1 LLSLP
6 VYCRRAARHASIQ
19 FKHFAPNEFYE
30 SPQSQTNMKDIQF
43 AFRKLR
49 QSPAFTAIAVI
60 TLALGIGLNTAI
72 FSLIN
77 DLFLKGLPFKEPAR
91 VVHLY
96 GGDKSRGL
104 EDIGISAPRFFHYRD
119 GQTLFDGIAGEN
131 FFAFTLTGMGDAV
144 QIFGGRLTSNYF
156 DLLGVRPIL
165 GRNFLPEEEEGADVA
180 VITKSFW
187 QKRMGGDPNV
197 IGRSITLDGVAHTI
211 VGVLPNM
218 PATWFGANPV
228 AEVWTTKPF
237 QLPGFSYERMMRGTS
252 FLRVVGRM
260 KPEMTVAQVKAAL
273 PSLDKGYNT
282 QYPNKI
288 DSVLM
293 TSLRTLPEDVT
304 NNFRSGFITLFAAVC
319 FVLLIACS
327 NVANLLLVR
336 FSGRRREIAL
346 RMAIGASRMSVVR
359 LFVFES
365 VLVSMI
371 AGAVG
376 AFVAW
381 RLVPLIP
388 QLASNFLPLEAN
400 TVTSLSLPV
409 LTFTIGLSIL
419 TGLLM
424 GIYPALQGSHADLV
438 DGLKEGGRG
447 SSGSVRQQRFR
458 KILVGAQVALS
469 VTLLAGA
476 ALLIT
481 SFVRLSQQNIGF
493 RSQNLWTGA
502 ITLPISQYPD
512 TASRQ
517 RLAEQTLDAL
527 RDVPGIQSATIS
539 GDIPLNGGNRTLYA
553 RGDRDVPPIEKR
565 ANGPSHD
572 IAPGYFKT
580 WGIPL
585 LAGREFDEHDV
596 AEGQMV
602 CLISQAGAKKVYP
615 NENPIGKTLLVS
627 SLGVPCEIVG
637 IVGDVRSIRVAEAPG
652 MEFYRPWAQENFPF
666 LNIDVR
672 SNLKVEEVTKLVQ
685 AALTKVN
692 AGLAIAVPQGM
703 DAVVAQA
710 LGQARLMMWL
720 LGIFAGVA
728 LLLASIGIYGA
739 VAYTVE
745 QRTGEIGVRMAL
757 GAQTR
762 DVLRLIVNQGMKPVV
777 IGLGI
782 GLLAAFALGRLLT
795 SQLFEVSAHNPA
807 LLGGATILLA
817 GTALFA
823 CLLPARRAAMVD
835 PVQALRTE

>member
-1 LLSLP
+1 M
-6 VYCRRAARHASIQ
+6 
-19 FKHFAPNEFYE
+19 N
-30 SPQSQTNMKDIQF
+30 DIRF

-49 QSPAFTAIAVI
+49 QSPAFTFIAVL

-72 FSLIN
+72 FSLVN
-77 DLFLKGLPFKEPAR
+77 DLFLRGLPFKEPSQ
-91 VVHLY
+91 VLHLY
-96 GGDKSRGL
+96 SGDKARNL
-104 EDIGISAPRFFHYRD
+104 VDIGISAPRYQLYRD
-119 GQTLFDGIAGEN
+119 GQTIFDGFAAEN
-131 FFAFTLTGMGDAV
+131 FFAFTLTGLGDPV

-156 DLLGVRPIL
+156 DVLGMHPIL
-165 GRNFLPEEEEGADVA
+165 GRNFLPQEEESADVA
-180 VITKSFW
+180 LITKNFW
-187 QKRMGGDPNV
+187 QKRLGGDPNV
-197 IGRSITLDGVAHTI
+197 IGRSITLDGVAQTI

-218 PATWFGANPV
+218 PVTWFGANPI

-237 QLPGFSYERMMRGTS
+237 QIPGFNYERMMRGTA
-252 FLRVVGRM
+252 FLRVIGRL
-260 KPEMTVAQVKAAL
+260 KPGLTVQQARTAL
-273 PSLDKGYNT
+273 PSLEQSYRT

-288 DSVLM
+288 DSTVTTTLK
-293 TSLRTLPEDVT
+293 TLPQDVT
-304 NNFRSGFITLFAAVC
+304 ENFRAGFVTLFAAVC

-346 RMAIGASRMSVVR
+346 RMAIGASRTSIIR

-365 VLVSMI
+365 LLVSAI

-381 RLVPLIP
+381 RLVPLVP
-388 QLASNFLPLEAN
+388 RMASNFLPLEAN
-400 TVTSLSLPV
+400 TATSLSVPV
-409 LTFTIGLSIL
+409 LVFTIALSIL

-447 SSGSVRQQRFR
+447 TSGSVRQQRFR

-476 ALLIT
+476 ALLIM
-481 SFVRLSQQNIGF
+481 SFIRLSQQNIGF

-502 ITLPISQYPD
+502 ITLPVAQYPD
-512 TASRQ
+512 APSRQ
-517 RLAEQTLDAL
+517 RFVEQTLNAL
-527 RDVPGIQSATIS
+527 RDVPGIESATIS
-539 GDIPLNGGNRTLYA
+539 GDIPLAGGNRTLYA
-553 RGDRDVPPIEKR
+553 RGDRDVPPIEQR
-565 ANGPSHD
+565 ANAPSHD
-572 IAPGYFKT
+572 IAPAYFKT

-585 LAGREFDEHDV
+585 LAGREFNEHDV
-596 AEGQMV
+596 AEGQHV
-602 CLISQAGAKKVYP
+602 CLISQAGAKKVFP
-615 NENPIGKTLLVS
+615 NENPIGKTLLVTS
-627 SLGVPCEIVG
+627 AATPVEIVG
-637 IVGDVRSIRVAEAPG
+637 VVGDVRTIRIAEAPG
-652 MEFYRPWAQENFPF
+652 MEFYRPWSQENFPF
-666 LNIDVR
+666 VNVTVL
-672 SNLKVEEVTKLVQ
+672 SNFKVDAVTKLVQ
-685 AALTKVN
+685 SALSKVN
-692 AGLAIAVPQGM
+692 PGLAIAVPQSI

-762 DVLRLIVNQGMKPVV
+762 DVLRLIINQGMKPVV
-777 IGLGI
+777 IGLAI
-782 GLLAAFALGRLLT
+782 GVVCAFALGRLIA

-807 LLGGATILLA
+807 LLGGATVLLA
-817 GTALFA
+817 AIALLA